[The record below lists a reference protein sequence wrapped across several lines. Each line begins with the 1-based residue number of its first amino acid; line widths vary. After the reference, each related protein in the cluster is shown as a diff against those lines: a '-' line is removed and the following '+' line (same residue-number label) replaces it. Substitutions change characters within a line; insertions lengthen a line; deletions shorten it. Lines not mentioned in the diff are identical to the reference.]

1 MRIIL
6 LIRMISGVIE
16 RVKLIYDDYV
26 DEDPDVENDGEDDID
41 DEFDLWRH

>member
-6 LIRMISGVIE
+6 LIRMISGDIE
-16 RVKLIYDDYV
+16 RVRPIHDDYV